1 MDQFFR
7 MKIGV
12 FADSYLNIQ
21 SGAKARRHAC
31 VFSCQKPLNQQTA
44 PLQQAATA
52 FSFESSN
59 TTKNSN

>member
-21 SGAKARRHAC
+21 SGAKQGAMHA
-31 VFSCQKPLNQQTA
+31 FFRA
-44 PLQQAATA
+44 
-52 FSFESSN
+52 
-59 TTKNSN
+59 KNH